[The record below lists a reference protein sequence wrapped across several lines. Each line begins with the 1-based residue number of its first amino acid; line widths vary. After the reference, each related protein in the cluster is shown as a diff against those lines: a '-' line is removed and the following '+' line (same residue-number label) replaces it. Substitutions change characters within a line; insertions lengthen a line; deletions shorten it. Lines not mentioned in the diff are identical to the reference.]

1 MYKRM
6 LEEFLKY
13 GKKIYLL
20 EFSPSV
26 NEIIS
31 PLYNFYSNKI
41 IPFLGEKVADNKAA
55 YTYLTESIEDFPHNQ
70 ELENIFTRNGF
81 FFAIIEKNI
90 WEDSLLK
97 CF

>member
-6 LEEFLKY
+6 LESFKIW
-13 GKKIYLL
+13 KKIYVL

-41 IPFLGEKVADNKAA
+41 IPYLGEKVANNKDA
-55 YTYLTESIEDFPHNQ
+55 YAYLVESIEDFPHNQ
-70 ELENIFTRNGF
+70 ELENIFTKNG
-81 FFAIIEKNI
+81 FFAIIGKNI
-90 WEDSLLK
+90 WGV
-97 CF
+97 